1 MEYMAYI
8 IAFDRLQYNSH
19 HGRYSDAFY
28 CYFDMR
34 NPHLGDNDIENLW
47 NCYLYVHT
55 MEI

>member
-34 NPHLGDNDIENLW
+34 NAHLGDNDIENLW

-55 MEI
+55 IEI